1 MNVVDIYRDNGAHL
15 LKNYSNTL
23 PDFVK
28 NAALLEP
35 EDLEV
40 LPDDSFAFVK
50 AGERAFP
57 LVDRGHV
64 ATSVIYFMD
73 GVDSV
78 PQEDVQKVARR
89 LVDACT
95 RFELDPPK
103 PLVKL
108 ARMGTPS
115 TARQPTVSP
124 TESNLY
130 QAIRHFVEK
139 QAEYEPPR
147 RREICLD
154 IVKTAEDMGVAEV
167 PVEVARYASNAWNP
181 ELSDELERRKYI
193 LKRAGL
199 DEAIDIIEDF
209 ERAAFQS
216 DPDEFAAALYEF
228 DKEAGLVELYDTRL
242 TDAYKA
248 TFGLPVEA
256 DVEAAV
262 NDLRKFAASKLAA
275 SALSADLLEKLAAD
289 PLGTIDNVP
298 EVHRNIILATYG
310 EYRNNNGA

>member
-1 MNVVDIYRDNGAHL
+1 MNVVDIYRDNGMHL
-15 LKNYSNTL
+15 LENYGNGL

-35 EDLEV
+35 EDLEG
-40 LPDDSFAFVK
+40 LSDDSFAFVK

-78 PQEDVQKVARR
+78 PREDLQKVARK
-89 LVDACT
+89 LVNACT
-95 RFELDPPK
+95 RFELNPPK
-103 PLVKL
+103 PLVKM
-108 ARMGTPS
+108 AQAGSSGGAPR
-115 TARQPTVSP
+115 PTVAAS
-124 TESNLY
+124 ESNLY

-147 RREICLD
+147 RREVCLD

-199 DEAIDIIEDF
+199 NEGIAIVEDF
-209 ERAAFQS
+209 EKAAFQS

-228 DKEAGLVELYDTRL
+228 DKEAGLVELYDTKL

-256 DVEAAV
+256 DTEAAV
-262 NDLRKFAASKLAA
+262 DDLRKFAASELAA

-289 PLGTIDNVP
+289 PLGTIDSVP

-310 EYRNNNGA
+310 EYRNNDGA